1 MMMQT
6 DASSEKPEHDCPKTI
21 SHVGLTCDKC
31 GKALQKPILARVV
44 TGVSVQTY
52 PACPH
57 CMTRIRSTEALKE
70 EERKPEVLRKGSR
83 ELDAQPMSDFTCG
96 HFFGYLNKRQKGTS
110 IPEPCLV
117 CTKMVECLCG

>member
-1 MMMQT
+1 MTMQT
-6 DASSEKPEHDCPKTI
+6 DMSCGKSEDDCPKTI
-21 SHVGLTCDKC
+21 SYSGLTCDKC

-44 TGVSVQTY
+44 TRGGVQTY

-57 CMTRIRSTEALKE
+57 CMTRIQGTEALKE
-70 EERKPEVLRKGSR
+70 EERKPDVLRKGSS
-83 ELDAQPMSDFTCG
+83 ELHAQPVSDFTCG

>member
-6 DASSEKPEHDCPKTI
+6 DASSGKPQHDCPKTI
-21 SHVGLTCDKC
+21 SHAGLTCDKC

-57 CMTRIRSTEALKE
+57 CMTRIRDTEALKE
-70 EERKPEVLRKGSR
+70 EDRKPEVLRKGSS
-83 ELDAQPMSDFTCG
+83 EFDAQPMSDFTCG

-117 CTKMVECLCG
+117 CTKMIECLCG

>member
-1 MMMQT
+1 MTMQT
-6 DASSEKPEHDCPKTI
+6 GIRSGKVKDDCPKTI
-21 SHVGLTCDKC
+21 GNTGLTCNKC
-31 GKALQKPILARVV
+31 GKALQKPILARVS
-44 TGVSVQTY
+44 TGGGVQTY

-57 CMTRIRSTEALKE
+57 CMTRIHGDEALKE
-70 EERKPEVLRKGSR
+70 EDRKPEVLRKGSS
-83 ELDAQPMSDFTCG
+83 ELTAQPVSDFMCG

>member
-1 MMMQT
+1 MQT
-6 DASSEKPEHDCPKTI
+6 NVNPGKLEHDCPKTI
-21 SHVGLTCDKC
+21 SHADLTCDNC
-31 GKALQKPILARVV
+31 GRVLQKPILARVV

-57 CMTRIRSTEALKE
+57 CMTRIRGIKVLRE
-70 EERKPEVLRKGSR
+70 EDRKPEVLRKGSS
-83 ELDAQPMSDFTCG
+83 ELGAQPVSNLTCG
-96 HFFGYLNKRQKGTS
+96 HFFGYLNKRQKGAP